1 MTTFI
6 SGVMSA
12 AALAA
17 LVDLPLRSGL
27 GLVAAIIAT
36 GLLLWGLLRGDDPLE
51 RLFSM
56 DGDPA
61 LAGVAAAY
69 STAQQAAAR
78 GAKDNAQRRN
88 GEASLADIVY
98 GGGLRS
104 PEPLP
109 AWCSGWAVSP
119 LEEASPAAA
128 AWSIVLPSC
137 GSRWKCCGRADRGS

>member
-51 RLFSM
+51 RLFLM
-56 DGDPA
+56 DGTG
-61 LAGVAAAY
+61 AGG
-69 STAQQAAAR
+69 R
-78 GAKDNAQRRN
+78 GR
-88 GEASLADIVY
+88 
-98 GGGLRS
+98 GL
-104 PEPLP
+104 
-109 AWCSGWAVSP
+109 
-119 LEEASPAAA
+119 
-128 AWSIVLPSC
+128 
-137 GSRWKCCGRADRGS
+137 